1 MRASS
6 RTRGE
11 SRMFA
16 ILVGGLVLVVGT
28 AVGFVLAFVDPI
40 PTGLWIGLGVVAA
53 VAVMLVAAA
62 ALLVFGSDRP
72 STAAA
77 KRRPAVADRVRH
89 VLVVANETVG
99 TEALRSEVCAR
110 AAGCE
115 SEVLVVA
122 PALNSPIRHWTG
134 EEDAARAKA
143 SARLGEELAVL
154 AGLGLQARGEVGA
167 DDPLQAIDDAL
178 RTFPADEIIIST
190 HERERS
196 NWLEEGVVERAR
208 TAYGLPVTHVVAGR
222 VA

>member
-1 MRASS
+1 M
-6 RTRGE
+6 
-11 SRMFA
+11 
-16 ILVGGLVLVVGT
+16 
-28 AVGFVLAFVDPI
+28 
-40 PTGLWIGLGVVAA
+40 
-53 VAVMLVAAA
+53 
-62 ALLVFGSDRP
+62 
-72 STAAA
+72 
-77 KRRPAVADRVRH
+77 
-89 VLVVANETVG
+89 VANETVG

-178 RTFPADEIIIST
+178 TFPADEIIIST
-190 HERERS
+190 HEHERS
-196 NWLEEGVVERAR
+196 NWLEEGLVERAR
-208 TAYGLPVTHVVAGR
+208 AAYGLPVTHVVAGE